1 LKDKNQKGGYT
12 MDKQYTEVMIGGN
25 IYRLSGVENEE
36 YLQQVAIYLNSK
48 LKELRQTDGFSR
60 LPADYQ
66 NLMVQMN
73 VADDY
78 FKAKERAAKLN
89 QKLEEM
95 EKELYQVKHDLITNQ
110 LKMESMQKGLMD
122 ADQLGGPE
130 LFVLNRRTDD

>member
-1 LKDKNQKGGYT
+1 
-12 MDKQYTEVMIGGN
+12 MEKQYTEVMIGGN

-78 FKAKERAAKLN
+78 FKAKEKVAKLN
-89 QKLEEM
+89 QKLEDM

-110 LKMESMQKGLMD
+110 LKMESMQKGL
-122 ADQLGGPE
+122 
-130 LFVLNRRTDD
+130 

>member
-1 LKDKNQKGGYT
+1 

-48 LKELRQTDGFSR
+48 LKELRQTDGFTR

-78 FKAKERAAKLN
+78 FKAKEKAAKLN

-110 LKMESMQKGLMD
+110 LKMESLQKGIMD
-122 ADQLGGPE
+122 ADQYGEPE
-130 LFVLNRRTDD
+130 LFVLNHRSED

>member
-1 LKDKNQKGGYT
+1 

-78 FKAKERAAKLN
+78 FKAKEKAAKLN

-110 LKMESMQKGLMD
+110 LKMESLQKGIMD
-122 ADQLGGPE
+122 ADQYGEPE
-130 LFVLNRRTDD
+130 LFVLNRRTED

>member
-1 LKDKNQKGGYT
+1 

-48 LKELRQTDGFSR
+48 LKELRHTDGFTR

-78 FKAKERAAKLN
+78 FKAKEKAAKLN
-89 QKLEEM
+89 QKLEEL

-110 LKMESMQKGLMD
+110 LKMESLQKGLMD
-122 ADQLGGPE
+122 ADQYGEPE
-130 LFVLNRRTDD
+130 LFVLNRRSED

>member
-1 LKDKNQKGGYT
+1 MGPAGA
-12 MDKQYTEVMIGGN
+12 GN
-25 IYRLSGVENEE
+25 IQPDGISGGETDRIPGETE
-36 YLQQVAIYLNSK
+36 
-48 LKELRQTDGFSR
+48 RQTDGFSR

-78 FKAKERAAKLN
+78 FKAKEKAAKLN

-110 LKMESMQKGLMD
+110 LKMESLQKGLMD
-122 ADQLGGPE
+122 ADQYGEPE

>member
-1 LKDKNQKGGYT
+1 